1 MKDIDIIKL
10 YFDRSEKAIDETD
23 KKYGSYCTSIADNIL
38 SNRQDSEECV
48 NDTYLRAW
56 NSIPPKEPL
65 NLRTYLGKIT
75 RGLAINRYKLYSA
88 EKRGGSSAELILSE
102 LEGCLPSGISVED
115 SLDEKLLIKAV
126 EDFLRR
132 QSTEKRN
139 IFLRRYWYCQS
150 IADIANDFYMSQS
163 KVTSILYRQ
172 RLKLKEHLEK
182 EGIFI

>member
-10 YFDRSEKAIDETD
+10 YFARSEKAIDETD
-23 KKYGSYCTSIADNIL
+23 KKYGAYCICIAKNIL
-38 SNRQDSEECV
+38 FNNQDSEECV

-56 NSIPPKEPL
+56 NSIPPKEPH

-88 EKRGGSSAELILSE
+88 EKRGGSSAELVLSE
-102 LEGCLPSGISVED
+102 LEGCIPSGMSVED
-115 SLDEKLLIKAV
+115 TLDEKLLIKAV

-139 IFLRRYWYCQS
+139 IFLRRYWYCS
-150 IADIANDFYMSQS
+150 SVSDIARDFSMSES
-163 KVTSILYRQ
+163 KVTSLLYRQ
-172 RLKLKEHLEK
+172 RHKLREHLER
-182 EGIFI
+182 EEII

>member
-10 YFDRSEKAIDETD
+10 YFDRSEKAIAETD
-23 KKYGSYCTSIADNIL
+23 KKYGSYCNLIADNIL
-38 SNRQDSEECV
+38 CNKQDSEECV

-56 NSIPPKEPL
+56 NSIPPKEPQ

-75 RGLAINRYKLYSA
+75 RGLAINRYKRCSA

-102 LEGCLPSGISVED
+102 IEGCIPSGINVED
-115 SLDEKLLIKAV
+115 TLDEKLLIKAI

-139 IFLRRYWYCQS
+139 IFLRRYWYCSS
-150 IADIANDFYMSQS
+150 ISDIAKDFSMSES
-163 KVTSILYRQ
+163 KVTSLLYRQ
-172 RLKLKEHLEK
+172 RLKLKEYLES
-182 EGIFI
+182 EEMI